1 MALAAA
7 AAVARRHQNDSEM
20 EQTLATAAA
29 NFARHNNND
38 LKDVASKAAV
48 SNDATAFMSQLLKL
62 KMQQE
67 MAMGMN
73 MSVPQNKIGT
83 SDNEPNSPEEVKGK
97 KNFDIHTRFDKNILL
112 EILILFVDELDDIEE
127 EEELPIDLQRAS
139 EERDSVQSQTSPR
152 SPSSDAGMSTSSAG
166 KADKGSR
173 LEQIVSSMQR
183 ASPSLSKE
191 AKEANNGAGSVNGC
205 KKRKLYQPVQTKSS
219 EEGGNDDTAPPNEK
233 KLKDN
238 DVSSTKIYFQFV
250 THAQA

>member
-67 MAMGMN
+67 MAMN
-73 MSVPQNKIGT
+73 MSVPQNKIET

-97 KNFDIHTRFDKNILL
+97 NVEFRTLIDERFDLR
-112 EILILFVDELDDIEE
+112 EIITC
-127 EEELPIDLQRAS
+127 R
-139 EERDSVQSQTSPR
+139 
-152 SPSSDAGMSTSSAG
+152 
-166 KADKGSR
+166 
-173 LEQIVSSMQR
+173 
-183 ASPSLSKE
+183 
-191 AKEANNGAGSVNGC
+191 
-205 KKRKLYQPVQTKSS
+205 
-219 EEGGNDDTAPPNEK
+219 
-233 KLKDN
+233 
-238 DVSSTKIYFQFV
+238 
-250 THAQA
+250 